1 MGTEKIEEN
10 IQDLLIL
17 KFLDESVVGDKGEA
31 KQEDSAAIT
40 AQRKAEQVRVKK
52 NIRDWKRKTRKPP
65 QQYSNREE
73 IDLQIETVEPNW
85 QIEEEKDNIE
95 EEFLPVCTDPILGSL
110 PPPPPPRDLHGIT
123 FAETASL
130 YDSVFLLAEG
140 SYITVDEEA
149 KIYQMIANSSP
160 EVFDM
165 FRSYK
170 DERDLGKFAS
180 NLVAL
185 FF

>member
-1 MGTEKIEEN
+1 M
-10 IQDLLIL
+10 L
-17 KFLDESVVGDKGEA
+17 KFLDESVVTDKNES
-31 KQEDSAAIT
+31 KLETSAATT
-40 AQRKAEQVRVKK
+40 AQRKAEQARVKK

-65 QQYSNREE
+65 QQYVNREE
-73 IDLQIETVEPNW
+73 IDQQIESVDMPV
-85 QIEEEKDNIE
+85 EEEKDIVE

-123 FAETASL
+123 FAQTASL

-149 KIYQMIANSSP
+149 KIYQLIANSSP
-160 EVFDM
+160 EIFDL
-165 FRSYK
+165 FRSY
-170 DERDLGKFAS
+170 EHEQDLGKFAS

-185 FF
+185 SSKNP